1 MYIYNSRY
9 MYVSGLH
16 NITKIYIYVSSGT
29 KFFTRFIRYDA
40 KKKMEKKKEFSFF
53 LIFNFRLDILPL
65 TVLLFCHIDHNWFWW
80 LRSLTAKQSI
90 GIPTRICGFMYYF
103 HYVRFGYYRCS
114 AQLDGAQINDNEYKG
129 RKTWWSLG
137 HKG

>member
-1 MYIYNSRY
+1 MDFLQINCKY
-9 MYVSGLH
+9 MSLISTILKVIFL
-16 NITKIYIYVSSGT
+16 SSGNM
-29 KFFTRFIRYDA
+29 FSLDSSDMMQ
-40 KKKMEKKKEFSFF
+40 KKGKKERISFF